1 MLLTDKTVFDLS
13 AMAFISLWG
22 GMISFFLEEENKN
35 ESSKRKSI
43 LSMLMKIMT
52 SSFVGILAGL
62 FAIDSGYTTSLTL
75 CLAGI
80 AGSMGSVLLN
90 KVQQRL
96 IDLIE
101 RKLP

>member
-1 MLLTDKTVFDLS
+1 MLLTDKTVFELS
-13 AMAFISLWG
+13 AMVFISLWG
-22 GMISFFLEEENKN
+22 GMISFFLQEENEKQ
-35 ESSKRKSI
+35 SSKRKSI
-43 LSMLMKIMT
+43 LSVLMKIMT
-52 SSFVGILAGL
+52 SSFVGVMAGL
-62 FAIDSGYTTSLTL
+62 FAIDSGYTTSMML